1 MNANLMPLVQVP
13 RALQSHGVSV
23 NYHKIWRHIIAG
35 DIPATQAADGKAWMV
50 NTADLP
56 EIARTFSA
64 SR

>member
-13 RALQSHGVSV
+13 RALQAHGVIV

-50 NTADLP
+50 DAANLP
-56 EIARTFSA
+56 DIARTLA
-64 SR
+64 SK